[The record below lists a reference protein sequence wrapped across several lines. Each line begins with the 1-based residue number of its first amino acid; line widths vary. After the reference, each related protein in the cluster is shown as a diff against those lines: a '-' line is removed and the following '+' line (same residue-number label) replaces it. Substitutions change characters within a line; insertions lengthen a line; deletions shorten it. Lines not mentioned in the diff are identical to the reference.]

1 LDSNCS
7 FRFSNRVL
15 EIDNFYARQ
24 KSCLN
29 VNFGAWHESC
39 HKMKKLE
46 ETLECFLDY
55 LSIERGLAQNTI
67 ISYRYDLIKY
77 ISFLKK
83 KKISSF
89 NQTNK
94 VLVKNYFVYLR
105 GKDLK
110 INSISRNLVAV
121 KMLYRFLLMEGLI
134 KKDITNFIEFPR
146 VSKKLPHILSLREIN
161 LLLDKAN
168 FKGNLGL
175 RDQAI
180 LELLYATG
188 MRVSELIHLKINDI
202 NMENRM
208 LKCLGKGSKER
219 IIPFGDKAYQSLNLY
234 LDRLRPKLVKNPDEN
249 VLFLNSRGKRLSRQ
263 GVFYLVKVYAHKAG
277 IEKKVTP
284 HTLRHTLATHLIEN
298 GADLRSVQEM
308 LGHSDIA
315 TTQIYTHV
323 SRKWVSEEYY
333 RAFPRT

>member
-1 LDSNCS
+1 MTSL
-7 FRFSNRVL
+7 VPGTKL
-15 EIDNFYARQ
+15 VI
-24 KSCLN
+24 N
-29 VNFGAWHESC
+29 VNFSAWHESC

-94 VLVKNYFVYLR
+94 ILVKNYFVYLR
-105 GKDLK
+105 GKDLE

-134 KKDITNFIEFPR
+134 KEDITSFIEFPR

-161 LLLDKAN
+161 LLLDEAN

-175 RDQAI
+175 RNQAI

-188 MRVSELIHLKINDI
+188 MRVSELTYLKTNDI

-219 IIPFGDKAYQSLNLY
+219 IIPFGDKAYQSLSLY
-234 LDRLRPKLVKNPDEN
+234 LDKVRPKLVKNPDEDI
-249 VLFLNSRGKRLSRQ
+249 LFLNSRGKRLSRQ
-263 GVFYLVKVYAHKAG
+263 GIFYLVKLYTHKAG

-308 LGHSDIA
+308 LGHSDIS

>member
-1 LDSNCS
+1 
-7 FRFSNRVL
+7 
-15 EIDNFYARQ
+15 
-24 KSCLN
+24 
-29 VNFGAWHESC
+29 
-39 HKMKKLE
+39 MKKLE
-46 ETLECFLDY
+46 ETLESFLDY

-67 ISYRYDLIKY
+67 ISYRCDLIKY

-83 KKISSF
+83 KRISSF
-89 NQTNK
+89 AQTNK
-94 VLVKNYFVYLR
+94 VLVKDYFVYLR
-105 GKDLK
+105 GKDLE

-134 KKDITNFIEFPR
+134 KEDITSFIEFPR

-161 LLLDKAN
+161 LLLDEAN
-168 FKGNLGL
+168 FKDKLGL
-175 RDQAI
+175 RNRAV
-180 LELLYATG
+180 LELFYATG
-188 MRVSELIHLKINDI
+188 MRVSELIYLKIDDI

-219 IIPFGDKAYQSLNLY
+219 IIPFGDKANQSLNLY

-249 VLFLNSRGKRLSRQ
+249 ILFLNSRGKRLSRQ
-263 GVFYLVKVYAHKAG
+263 GVFYLVKLYAHKAG

-308 LGHSDIA
+308 LG
-315 TTQIYTHV
+315 
-323 SRKWVSEEYY
+323 
-333 RAFPRT
+333 

>member
-1 LDSNCS
+1 MDSNCFFGS
-7 FRFSNRVL
+7 KNTVL
-15 EIDNFYARQ
+15 RD
-24 KSCLN
+24 
-29 VNFGAWHESC
+29 VNFSAWHESC

-77 ISFLKK
+77 INFLKK
-83 KKISSF
+83 KRILSF

-94 VLVKNYFVYLR
+94 VSVKNYFIYLR
-105 GKDLK
+105 GKDLE
-110 INSISRNLVAV
+110 INSISRNLAAV

-134 KKDITNFIEFPR
+134 KEDITSLIEFPR
-146 VSKKLPHILSLREIN
+146 VSKKLPHVLSLREIN
-161 LLLDKAN
+161 LLLDEAN
-168 FKGNLGL
+168 FKGKLGL
-175 RDQAI
+175 RNRAV

-188 MRVSELIHLKINDI
+188 MRVSELIYLKINDI

-219 IIPFGDKAYQSLNLY
+219 IIPFGDKARQSLNLY
-234 LDRLRPKLVKNPDEN
+234 LDRLRPKLVKNPNEDT
-249 VLFLNSRGKRLSRQ
+249 LFLNNRGERLSRQ
-263 GVFYLVKVYAHKAG
+263 GAFYLVKAYAHKAG

>member
-1 LDSNCS
+1 
-7 FRFSNRVL
+7 
-15 EIDNFYARQ
+15 
-24 KSCLN
+24 
-29 VNFGAWHESC
+29 
-39 HKMKKLE
+39 MKKLE
-46 ETLECFLDY
+46 EILECFLDY
-55 LSIERGLAQNTI
+55 LTIERGLAQNTI

-77 ISFLKK
+77 INFLKK
-83 KKISSF
+83 NNISSF
-89 NQTNK
+89 NQTK
-94 VLVKNYFVYLR
+94 KDLVNNYFVYLR
-105 GKDLK
+105 KKNLE

-121 KMLYRFLLMEGLI
+121 KMLYRFLLIEGFI
-134 KKDITNFIEFPR
+134 KEDITGLIEFPR
-146 VSKKLPHILSLREIN
+146 MSKKLPHVLSLREIN

-168 FKGNLGL
+168 FKSNLGL

-188 MRVSELIHLKINDI
+188 MRVSELIYLKIDDI

-219 IIPFGDKAYQSLNLY
+219 IIPFGSKAYQSLRLY
-234 LDRLRPKLVKNPDEN
+234 LDKVRQKLVKNPNEDI
-249 VLFLNSRGKRLSRQ
+249 LFLNSRGERLSRQ
-263 GVFYLVKVYAHKAG
+263 GIFYLVKKYVRKAG

-284 HTLRHTLATHLIEN
+284 HTLRHTLATHLLEN

-308 LGHSDIA
+308 LGHSDIS

-333 RAFPRT
+333 RAFPRV

>member
-1 LDSNCS
+1 MANLVPGTK
-7 FRFSNRVL
+7 FV
-15 EIDNFYARQ
+15 I
-24 KSCLN
+24 N

-46 ETLECFLDY
+46 ENLECFLDY

-83 KKISSF
+83 RKVNSF

-94 VLVKNYFVYLR
+94 VLVNNYFAYLR
-105 GKDLK
+105 GKDLE

-121 KMLYRFLLMEGLI
+121 KMFYRFLLMEGLI
-134 KKDITNFIEFPR
+134 KEDITSLIEFPR
-146 VSKKLPHILSLREIN
+146 VSKKLPHALSLREIN

-168 FKGNLGL
+168 FKGKLGL

-188 MRVSELIHLKINDI
+188 MRVSELIYLKINDL

-234 LDRLRPKLVKNPDEN
+234 LDKVRPKLVKNPDEN
-249 VLFLNSRGKRLSRQ
+249 TLFLNSRGGRLSRQ
-263 GVFYLVKVYAHKAG
+263 GVFYLVKLYAQKAK
-277 IEKKVTP
+277 IEKKITP

-308 LGHSDIA
+308 LGHSDIS

>member
-1 LDSNCS
+1 
-7 FRFSNRVL
+7 
-15 EIDNFYARQ
+15 
-24 KSCLN
+24 
-29 VNFGAWHESC
+29 
-39 HKMKKLE
+39 MKKLE

-105 GKDLK
+105 SKDLE

-134 KKDITNFIEFPR
+134 KEDITSFIEFPR
-146 VSKKLPHILSLREIN
+146 VSKKLPHVLSLREIN
-161 LLLDKAN
+161 LLLNEFN
-168 FKGNLGL
+168 FKGKLGL
-175 RDQAI
+175 RDWAV
-180 LELLYATG
+180 LELFYATG
-188 MRVSELIHLKINDI
+188 MRVSELIYLKISDI

-219 IIPFGDKAYQSLNLY
+219 IIPFGDKAHQSLNLY
-234 LDRLRPKLVKNPDEN
+234 LNRLRPKLVKNPDEN
-249 VLFLNSRGKRLSRQ
+249 ILFLNSRGKRLSRQ
-263 GVFYLVKVYAHKAG
+263 GVFYLVKLYAQKAR

-308 LGHSDIA
+308 LGHSDIS

>member
-1 LDSNCS
+1 MTSL
-7 FRFSNRVL
+7 VPGTKL
-15 EIDNFYARQ
+15 VI
-24 KSCLN
+24 N
-29 VNFGAWHESC
+29 VNFSAWHESC

-46 ETLECFLDY
+46 EALECFLDY

-67 ISYRYDLIKY
+67 ISYRYDLVKY
-77 ISFLKK
+77 INFLKK
-83 KKISSF
+83 KRISSF
-89 NQTNK
+89 SQTNK
-94 VLVKNYFVYLR
+94 VSVKNYFIYLR

-110 INSISRNLVAV
+110 INSISRNLAAV

-134 KKDITNFIEFPR
+134 KEDITSLIEFPR
-146 VSKKLPHILSLREIN
+146 VSKKLPHVLSLREIN
-161 LLLDKAN
+161 LLLDEAN
-168 FKGNLGL
+168 FKGKLGL
-175 RDQAI
+175 RNRAV

-188 MRVSELIHLKINDI
+188 MRVSELIYLKINDI
-202 NMENRM
+202 NMENCM

-219 IIPFGDKAYQSLNLY
+219 IIPFGDKARQSLNLY
-234 LDRLRPKLVKNPDEN
+234 LDRLRPKLVKNPNEDT
-249 VLFLNSRGKRLSRQ
+249 LFLNNRGERLSRQ
-263 GVFYLVKVYAHKAG
+263 GAFYLVKAYAHKAG

>member
-1 LDSNCS
+1 MISL
-7 FRFSNRVL
+7 VPGTKL
-15 EIDNFYARQ
+15 II
-24 KSCLN
+24 N
-29 VNFGAWHESC
+29 VNFGARHESC

-46 ETLECFLDY
+46 ENLESFLDY

-67 ISYRYDLIKY
+67 VSYRYDLIKY

-94 VLVKNYFVYLR
+94 VLVNNYFVYLR
-105 GKDLK
+105 GKGLE

-121 KMLYRFLLMEGLI
+121 KMFYRFLLMEGLI
-134 KKDITNFIEFPR
+134 KEDTTSMIEFPR
-146 VSKKLPHILSLREIN
+146 VSKKLPHVLSSREIN
-161 LLLDKAN
+161 LLLDEAN
-168 FKGNLGL
+168 FKGKLGL
-175 RDQAI
+175 RDQAV
-180 LELLYATG
+180 LELFYATG
-188 MRVSELIHLKINDI
+188 LRVSELIYLKINDI
-202 NMENRM
+202 NMENCM

-219 IIPFGDKAYQSLNLY
+219 IIPFGNKANQSLRLY
-234 LDRLRPKLVKNPDEN
+234 LDRARPKLVKNTDEDA
-249 VLFLNSRGKRLSRQ
+249 LFLNSRGKSLSRQ
-263 GVFYLVKVYAHKAG
+263 GVFYLVKLYAKKAK

-284 HTLRHTLATHLIEN
+284 HTLRHTLATHLLEN

-308 LGHSDIA
+308 LGHSDIS

>member
-1 LDSNCS
+1 MTS
-7 FRFSNRVL
+7 FVPGTKL
-15 EIDNFYARQ
+15 VI
-24 KSCLN
+24 N
-29 VNFGAWHESC
+29 VNFGARHESC

-46 ETLECFLDY
+46 ENLESFLDY

-83 KKISSF
+83 KKINSF

-94 VLVKNYFVYLR
+94 VLINNYFVYLR
-105 GKDLK
+105 GKDLE

-121 KMLYRFLLMEGLI
+121 KMFYRFLLMEGLI
-134 KKDITNFIEFPR
+134 KEDATSLIEFPR
-146 VSKKLPHILSLREIN
+146 VRKRLPHVLSLREIN
-161 LLLDKAN
+161 LLLDEAN
-168 FKGNLGL
+168 FKGKFGL
-175 RDQAI
+175 RDQAV
-180 LELLYATG
+180 LELFYATG
-188 MRVSELIHLKINDI
+188 LRVSELIYLKINDL

-219 IIPFGDKAYQSLNLY
+219 IIPFGNKAYQSLNLY
-234 LDRLRPKLVKNPDEN
+234 LDRSRPKLVKNPDEN
-249 VLFLNSRGKRLSRQ
+249 TLFLNNRGGRISRQ
-263 GVFYLVKVYAHKAG
+263 GIFYLVKLYAQKAR

-284 HTLRHTLATHLIEN
+284 HTLRHTLATHLLEN

-308 LGHSDIA
+308 LGHSDIS

>member
-1 LDSNCS
+1 V
-7 FRFSNRVL
+7 FSTKL
-15 EIDNFYARQ
+15 AI
-24 KSCLN
+24 N
-29 VNFGAWHESC
+29 VNFGARHESC

-46 ETLECFLDY
+46 ENLECFLDY

-77 ISFLKK
+77 IIFLRKN
-83 KKISSF
+83 KISSF

-94 VLVKNYFVYLR
+94 VLVNNYFVYLR
-105 GKDLK
+105 EKGLE
-110 INSISRNLVAV
+110 INSVSRNLVAV
-121 KMLYRFLLMEGLI
+121 KMFYRFLLMEGLI
-134 KKDITNFIEFPR
+134 KDDVTSLIEFPR
-146 VSKKLPHILSLREIN
+146 VSKKLPHVLSSREIN
-161 LLLDKAN
+161 LLLDEAN
-168 FKGNLGL
+168 FKGKLGL
-175 RDQAI
+175 RDQAVV
-180 LELLYATG
+180 ELLYATG
-188 MRVSELIHLKINDI
+188 LRVSELIYLKIDDI

-219 IIPFGDKAYQSLNLY
+219 IIPFGNKAYQSLNLY
-234 LDRLRPKLVKNPDEN
+234 LDRVRPRLVKNPEEN
-249 VLFLNSRGKRLSRQ
+249 TLFLNSRGERFSRQ
-263 GVFYLVKVYAHKAG
+263 GVFYLVKLYAHKAR

-308 LGHSDIA
+308 LGHSDIS

>member
-1 LDSNCS
+1 MTSL
-7 FRFSNRVL
+7 VPGTKL
-15 EIDNFYARQ
+15 VI
-24 KSCLN
+24 N
-29 VNFGAWHESC
+29 VNFSAWHKTC
-39 HKMKKLE
+39 HKMKNLKENLE
-46 ETLECFLDY
+46 SFLDY

-67 ISYRYDLIKY
+67 ISYRYDLLKY
-77 ISFLKK
+77 IDFLKK
-83 KKISSF
+83 NKISSF
-89 NQTNK
+89 KQTNK
-94 VLVKNYFVYLR
+94 DLINNYFVYLR
-105 GKDLK
+105 GKDLE

-121 KMLYRFLLMEGLI
+121 KMFYRFLLMEGYI
-134 KKDITNFIEFPR
+134 KEDVTSLIEFPR
-146 VSKKLPHILSLREIN
+146 VSKKLPHVLSLREIN
-161 LLLDKAN
+161 LLLDKVN

-175 RDQAI
+175 RNQAI

-188 MRVSELIHLKINDI
+188 MRVSELIYLKANDI

-219 IIPFGDKAYQSLNLY
+219 IIPFGNKAYQSLSLY
-234 LDRLRPKLVKNPDEN
+234 LDKIRPKLLKNTDEDT
-249 VLFLNSRGKRLSRQ
+249 LFLNSRGERLSRQ
-263 GVFYLVKVYAHKAG
+263 GVFYLVKQYAQKAR

-308 LGHSDIA
+308 LGHSDIS

>member
-7 FRFSNRVL
+7 FGYKNAVL
-15 EIDNFYARQ
+15 
-24 KSCLN
+24 KN

-77 ISFLKK
+77 INFLKK
-83 KKISSF
+83 KRISSF

-94 VLVKNYFVYLR
+94 VSVKNYFIYLR
-105 GKDLK
+105 GKDLE
-110 INSISRNLVAV
+110 ITSISRNLAAV
-121 KMLYRFLLMEGLI
+121 KMFYRFLLMEGLI
-134 KKDITNFIEFPR
+134 KEDFTSFIEFPR
-146 VSKKLPHILSLREIN
+146 VSKKLPYVLSLREIN
-161 LLLDKAN
+161 LLLDEAN
-168 FKGNLGL
+168 FKGKLGL
-175 RDQAI
+175 RNRAV
-180 LELLYATG
+180 LELFYATG
-188 MRVSELIHLKINDI
+188 MRVSELIYLKINDI
-202 NMENRM
+202 NMENCM

-219 IIPFGDKAYQSLNLY
+219 IIPFGDKARQSLNLY
-234 LDRLRPKLVKNPDEN
+234 LDRLRPKLVKNPNDDT
-249 VLFLNSRGKRLSRQ
+249 LFLNNRGERLSRQ
-263 GVFYLVKVYAHKAG
+263 GAFYLVKVYAHKAG

>member
-1 LDSNCS
+1 
-7 FRFSNRVL
+7 
-15 EIDNFYARQ
+15 
-24 KSCLN
+24 
-29 VNFGAWHESC
+29 
-39 HKMKKLE
+39 MKKLE
-46 ETLECFLDY
+46 ETLESFLDY

-83 KKISSF
+83 KRISSF
-89 NQTNK
+89 AQTNK

-105 GKDLK
+105 GKDLE

-134 KKDITNFIEFPR
+134 KED
-146 VSKKLPHILSLREIN
+146 SKKLPHVLSLREIN
-161 LLLDKAN
+161 LLLDEAN
-168 FKGNLGL
+168 FKGKLGL
-175 RDQAI
+175 RDRAV
-180 LELLYATG
+180 LELFYATG
-188 MRVSELIHLKINDI
+188 MRVSELIYLKIDDI

-219 IIPFGDKAYQSLNLY
+219 IIPFGDKANQSLNLY

-249 VLFLNSRGKRLSRQ
+249 ILFLNSRGKRLSRQ
-263 GVFYLVKVYAHKAG
+263 GVFYLVKLYAHKAG

-308 LGHSDIA
+308 LGHSDIS

>member
-1 LDSNCS
+1 MT
-7 FRFSNRVL
+7 
-15 EIDNFYARQ
+15 NFVPGT
-24 KSCLN
+24 KLVIN
-29 VNFGAWHESC
+29 VNFGARHESC

-46 ETLECFLDY
+46 ENLESFLDY
-55 LSIERGLAQNTI
+55 ISIERGLAQNTI

-83 KKISSF
+83 KKINSF

-94 VLVKNYFVYLR
+94 VVVNNYFLYLR
-105 GKDLK
+105 GKDLE

-121 KMLYRFLLMEGLI
+121 KMFYRFLLMEGLI
-134 KKDITNFIEFPR
+134 KEDTTSLIEFPR
-146 VSKKLPHILSLREIN
+146 VSKKLPHVLSLREIN

-168 FKGNLGL
+168 FTGKLGL
-175 RDQAI
+175 RDQAV
-180 LELLYATG
+180 LELFYATG
-188 MRVSELIHLKINDI
+188 LRVSELIYLKINDL

-208 LKCLGKGSKER
+208 LKCMGKGSKER
-219 IIPFGDKAYQSLNLY
+219 IIPFGNKAYHYLSLY
-234 LDRLRPKLVKNPDEN
+234 LDKVRPKLVKNPDEDT
-249 VLFLNSRGKRLSRQ
+249 LFLNSRGERLSRQ
-263 GVFYLVKVYAHKAG
+263 GIFYLVKLYAQKAR

-284 HTLRHTLATHLIEN
+284 HTLRHTLATHLLEN

-308 LGHSDIA
+308 LGHSDIS

>member
-1 LDSNCS
+1 MTSSVPGTKL
-7 FRFSNRVL
+7 V
-15 EIDNFYARQ
+15 I
-24 KSCLN
+24 N
-29 VNFGAWHESC
+29 VNFSARHKTC

-67 ISYRYDLIKY
+67 ISYRYDLTKY

-83 KKISSF
+83 NKITF
-89 NQTNK
+89 FTKTNK
-94 VLVKNYFVYLR
+94 ILVNNYFLFLR
-105 GKDLK
+105 GKGLE

-121 KMLYRFLLMEGLI
+121 KMFYRFLLMEGLI
-134 KKDITNFIEFPR
+134 KEDITSLIEFPR
-146 VSKKLPHILSLREIN
+146 VSKKLPHVLSLREIN

-175 RDQAI
+175 RNQAI
-180 LELLYATG
+180 LELFYATG
-188 MRVSELIHLKINDI
+188 MRVSELIYLKINDI
-202 NMENRM
+202 NIENRM

-219 IIPFGDKAYQSLNLY
+219 IIPFGNKAYQSLNLY
-234 LDRLRPKLVKNPDEN
+234 LDRVRPKLVKNPNEDT
-249 VLFLNSRGKRLSRQ
+249 LFLNSRGERLSRQ
-263 GVFYLVKVYAHKAG
+263 GIFYLVKLYARKAR

-284 HTLRHTLATHLIEN
+284 HTLRHTLATHLLEN

-308 LGHSDIA
+308 LGHSDIS

>member
-1 LDSNCS
+1 MDSNCFFGS
-7 FRFSNRVL
+7 KNTVL
-15 EIDNFYARQ
+15 RD
-24 KSCLN
+24 
-29 VNFGAWHESC
+29 VNFSAWHESC

-77 ISFLKK
+77 INFLKK
-83 KKISSF
+83 KRILSF

-94 VLVKNYFVYLR
+94 VSVKNYFIYLR
-105 GKDLK
+105 GKDLE
-110 INSISRNLVAV
+110 INSISRNLAAV

-134 KKDITNFIEFPR
+134 KEDITSLIEFPR
-146 VSKKLPHILSLREIN
+146 VSKKLPHVLSLREIN
-161 LLLDKAN
+161 LLLDEAN
-168 FKGNLGL
+168 FKGKLGL
-175 RDQAI
+175 RNRAV

-188 MRVSELIHLKINDI
+188 MRVSELIYLKINDI
-202 NMENRM
+202 NMENCM

-219 IIPFGDKAYQSLNLY
+219 MIPFGDKARQSLILY
-234 LDRLRPKLVKNPDEN
+234 LDRLRPKLVKNPDEDT
-249 VLFLNSRGKRLSRQ
+249 LFLNNRGERLSRQ
-263 GVFYLVKVYAHKAG
+263 GVFYLVKLYAHKAG

-298 GADLRSVQEM
+298 GADLRSVQEI
-308 LGHSDIA
+308 LGHSDIS

>member
-1 LDSNCS
+1 MTSL
-7 FRFSNRVL
+7 VPGTKL
-15 EIDNFYARQ
+15 VI
-24 KSCLN
+24 N
-29 VNFGAWHESC
+29 VNFSAWHESC
-39 HKMKKLE
+39 PKMKKLE
-46 ETLECFLDY
+46 ETLENFLDY
-55 LSIERGLAQNTI
+55 LSIERGSAENTI

-77 ISFLKK
+77 IVFLKK
-83 KKISSF
+83 RKISSF

-94 VLVKNYFVYLR
+94 ILVKNYFIYLR
-105 GKDLK
+105 GKDLE
-110 INSISRNLVAV
+110 INSISRNLAAL
-121 KMLYRFLLMEGLI
+121 KMFYRFLLMEGLI
-134 KKDITNFIEFPR
+134 KEDLTSLIEFPR
-146 VSKKLPHILSLREIN
+146 VSKKLPHILSSREIN
-161 LLLDKAN
+161 LLLDEAN

-175 RDQAI
+175 RNQAI

-188 MRVSELIHLKINDI
+188 MRVSELIYLKPNDI
-202 NMENRM
+202 NIENRM

-219 IIPFGDKAYQSLNLY
+219 IIPFGDKACQSLSLY
-234 LDRLRPKLVKNPDEN
+234 LDKVRPKLVKDSDEN
-249 VLFLNSRGKRLSRQ
+249 ILFLNSQGKRLSRQ
-263 GVFYLVKVYAHKAG
+263 GVFYLVKLYAHKAG

-308 LGHSDIA
+308 LGHSDIS

>member
-1 LDSNCS
+1 MTSL
-7 FRFSNRVL
+7 VPGTKL
-15 EIDNFYARQ
+15 VI
-24 KSCLN
+24 N
-29 VNFGAWHESC
+29 VNFGARHESC

-46 ETLECFLDY
+46 ENLESFLDY

-77 ISFLKK
+77 IGFLKR

-94 VLVKNYFVYLR
+94 VLVNNYFVYLR
-105 GKDLK
+105 GKGLE

-121 KMLYRFLLMEGLI
+121 KMFYRFLLMEGLI
-134 KKDITNFIEFPR
+134 KEDTTSMIEFPR
-146 VSKKLPHILSLREIN
+146 VSKKLPHILSSREIN

-168 FKGNLGL
+168 FKGKLGL
-175 RDQAI
+175 RDQAV
-180 LELLYATG
+180 LELFYATG
-188 MRVSELIHLKINDI
+188 LRVSELIYLKINDI
-202 NMENRM
+202 NMENCM
-208 LKCLGKGSKER
+208 LRCLGKGSKER
-219 IIPFGDKAYQSLNLY
+219 IIPFGNKANQSLKYY
-234 LDRLRPKLVKNPDEN
+234 LDRARPKLVKNPDEDT
-249 VLFLNSRGKRLSRQ
+249 LFLNNRGESLSRQ
-263 GVFYLVKVYAHKAG
+263 GVFYLVKLYAQKAR

-284 HTLRHTLATHLIEN
+284 HTLRHTLATHLLEN

-308 LGHSDIA
+308 LGHSDIS

-323 SRKWVSEEYY
+323 SRKWISEEYY